1 MAKKG
6 FYEAIGENIINN
18 RETKKISQN
27 KLSTLSDV
35 DRAYLGKI
43 EQGKV
48 NPSLKTLL
56 KIANALGVDLCN
68 LIKNK

>member
-6 FYEAIGENIINN
+6 FYTTIGENIIKN
-18 RETKKISQN
+18 RETNEVSQS
-27 KLSTLSDV
+27 KLAILSDV

-48 NPSLKTLL
+48 NPSLKILH
-56 KIANALGVDLCN
+56 KIAVALGIDLCD
-68 LIKNK
+68 LIKAD